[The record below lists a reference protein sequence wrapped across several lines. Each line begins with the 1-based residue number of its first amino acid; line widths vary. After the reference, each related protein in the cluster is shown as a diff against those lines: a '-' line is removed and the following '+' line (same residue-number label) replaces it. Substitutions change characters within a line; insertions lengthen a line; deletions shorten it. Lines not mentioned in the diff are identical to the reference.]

1 VRPFRFFLLDALA
14 ERLAFVRQVGEYFEW
29 EGTLA
34 HDVSRFTHA
43 IAAAK
48 AAAADGGSSAAPQ
61 PESPLGHG
69 PNVYRFWLEAEN
81 APHSAD
87 SLARF
92 LKLAADESERRRACI
107 VAVQNGDV
115 DFFDVNHFLQTV
127 KVVHQEYDVNV
138 SMP

>member
-1 VRPFRFFLLDALA
+1 MLDARA

-48 AAAADGGSSAAPQ
+48 AAAADGGSSPAAPAAPQ
-61 PESPLGHG
+61 QESPLGHG

-87 SLARF
+87 ALARF

-138 SMP
+138 SML